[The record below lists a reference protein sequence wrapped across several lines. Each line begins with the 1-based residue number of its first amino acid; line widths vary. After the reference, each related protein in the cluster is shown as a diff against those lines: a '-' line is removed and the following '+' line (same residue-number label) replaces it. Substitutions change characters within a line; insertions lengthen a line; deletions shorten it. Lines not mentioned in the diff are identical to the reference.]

1 MGNISNT
8 ENIAISKTLKAEL
21 ELLKKK
27 IFIEINF
34 RNMFGVFE
42 GDNSRT
48 KIFIK
53 NEKMKLESLEDTR
66 LGRFDSLLMYRAS
79 HIIFDYLQSLTP
91 KYALYSKI

>member
-1 MGNISNT
+1 LGNISDT
-8 ENIAISKTLKAEL
+8 ENIAISKTHKAEL
-21 ELLKKK
+21 ELIKKK

-66 LGRFDSLLMYRAS
+66 LGRFDSLLMQSVPY
-79 HIIFDYLQSLTP
+79 HIRLSSIFNT
-91 KYALYSKI
+91 